1 MGSWYVVSSSK
12 WRTKVGGG
20 RVVSSS
26 MRRRQTLVAVYEGWY
41 TEEVELSWCEL
52 VTEVLVMLVVHD
64 LVTETVVVK
73 LSGCQLVMVL
83 AVHDGGW

>member
-12 WRTKVGGG
+12 WQTKVGDG

-41 TEEVELSWCEL
+41 AEWVESSRCEL

-73 LSGCQLVMVL
+73 SSGYQLVMLL
-83 AVHDGGW
+83 AVHDGWW